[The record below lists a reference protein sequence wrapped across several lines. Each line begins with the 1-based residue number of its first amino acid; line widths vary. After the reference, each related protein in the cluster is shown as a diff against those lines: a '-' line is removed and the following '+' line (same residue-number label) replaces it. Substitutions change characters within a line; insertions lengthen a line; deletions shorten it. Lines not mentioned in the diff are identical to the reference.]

1 MDFLGFIMYNRQLL
15 MCSHCLRLV
24 FTGSYWSNPIL
35 PDCLS
40 LLSFCSVT
48 DCYCYQRRQRQ
59 FKVGGDEAPKC
70 VGCGTVGWC
79 VPLPI
84 VERSGEGQI
93 FSFVIS
99 KRHIL
104 VTWPDVHCRRTI
116 RLHARQSPRASRSTI
131 VDFPGLQEQWQHMS
145 LQLRAS
151 LYTIACVRDV

>member
-1 MDFLGFIMYNRQLL
+1 MKVNE
-15 MCSHCLRLV
+15 
-24 FTGSYWSNPIL
+24 TKNNNK
-35 PDCLS
+35 
-40 LLSFCSVT
+40 T
-48 DCYCYQRRQRQ
+48 NQRRQRE

-104 VTWPDVHCRRTI
+104 VNFEV
-116 RLHARQSPRASRSTI
+116 LNLKFLFI
-131 VDFPGLQEQWQHMS
+131 VSS
-145 LQLRAS
+145 LSEVLVEFLENFGFLRKAMNK
-151 LYTIACVRDV
+151 RHQ